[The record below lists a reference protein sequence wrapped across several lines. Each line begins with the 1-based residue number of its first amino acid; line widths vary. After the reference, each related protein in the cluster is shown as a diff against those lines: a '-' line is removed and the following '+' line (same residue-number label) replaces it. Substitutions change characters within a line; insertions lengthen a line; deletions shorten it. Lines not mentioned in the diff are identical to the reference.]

1 MIKRKVLTAYSLQLT
16 ALMALVTAVNLN
28 PGYCEVVDKIVVIVN
43 NEIITQREI
52 DRVLMPIYEQYRALY
67 YGDELVKRL
76 DEARQKVI
84 EQLIEDRLIL
94 SEAKKLNI
102 EIDEKDVEARIDE
115 VKKRFSSKEEF
126 DQALSNQGLTLKDLT
141 MRYREQMM
149 TRRLIDQKVGSKVTV
164 SPVEINHY
172 YEEHI
177 NEYIQPEETAL
188 RNILIRPKGTIA
200 PEKALDLAKEI
211 LRRLQEGGD
220 FALLAKEYS
229 GGPNANEGGLMG
241 YVKKGD
247 LLPEI
252 ENVVFNLK
260 EGELSGI
267 IQTSLGYHIFKVEEK
282 RERKT
287 LSLSEV
293 RNDVE
298 EAVFREKVKD
308 RLKGWLEAL
317 RKNAYIAFK

>member
-1 MIKRKVLTAYSLQLT
+1 MTMRKKVI
-16 ALMALVTAVNLN
+16 ALMFSFLIFSMN
-28 PGYCEVVDKIVVIVN
+28 PAHCEVVDKIVVIVN

-52 DRVLMPIYEQYRALY
+52 DRVLMPIYEQYQALY
-67 YGDELVKRL
+67 YGDELVKKL
-76 DEARQKVI
+76 DEARKKVI

-102 EIDEKDVEARIDE
+102 EVDERDVEARLAD

-126 DQALSNQGLTLKDLT
+126 EHVLSGQGLALKDLT
-141 MRYREQMM
+141 TRYREQMM
-149 TRRLIDQKVGSKVTV
+149 TRGLIDRKVGSKVTV
-164 SPVEINHY
+164 SPVEINRY
-172 YEEHI
+172 YDEHM
-177 NEYIQPEETAL
+177 NEFIQPEGITL
-188 RNILIRPKGTIA
+188 RNILIRPKKDLA
-200 PEKALDLAKEI
+200 PEKALDLANEI
-211 LRRLQEGGD
+211 LRRIQEGGD

-229 GGPNANEGGLMG
+229 EGPNASEGGLMG

-252 ENVVFNLK
+252 ESVVFNLK
-260 EGELSGI
+260 DGELSGI

-282 RERKT
+282 RERKV

-293 RNDVE
+293 RADVE

-308 RLKGWLEAL
+308 RLKGWIETL

>member
-1 MIKRKVLTAYSLQLT
+1 MTMRKKVI
-16 ALMALVTAVNLN
+16 ALMFSFLIFSMN
-28 PGYCEVVDKIVVIVN
+28 PAHCEVVDKIVVIVN

-52 DRVLMPIYEQYRALY
+52 DRVLMPIYEQYQALY
-67 YGDELVKRL
+67 YGDELVKKL
-76 DEARQKVI
+76 DEARKNVI

-102 EIDEKDVEARIDE
+102 EVDERGVEARLAD
-115 VKKRFSSKEEF
+115 VKKRFGSKEEF
-126 DQALSNQGLTLKDLT
+126 EHVLSGQGLTLKDLT
-141 MRYREQMM
+141 TRYLEQMM
-149 TRRLIDQKVGSKVTV
+149 IRGLIDRKVGSKVTV
-164 SPVEINHY
+164 SPVEINRY
-172 YEEHI
+172 YDEHM
-177 NEYIQPEETAL
+177 NEFIQPEGITL
-188 RNILIRPKGTIA
+188 RNILIRPKKDLA
-200 PEKALDLAKEI
+200 PEKAIDLAKEI
-211 LRRLQEGGD
+211 LRRIQEGGD

-229 GGPNANEGGLMG
+229 EGPNASGGGLMG

-252 ENVVFNLK
+252 ESVVFNLK

-282 RERKT
+282 RERKV

-293 RNDVE
+293 RADVE

-308 RLKGWLEAL
+308 RLKGWIETL